1 LCDTSSP
8 TELHRNGLAP
18 HFHRNG
24 FSKCG
29 IRLKKLTTFET
40 NPIGKTGKIKT
51 DGFIFRH
58 PDRYSSSFKS
68 SFNWNTGQIKA
79 LEYNNAQKLLFAYCP
94 DNKVSDID
102 DWIPVGHIIFD

>member
-1 LCDTSSP
+1 LREKFKTGNQ
-8 TELHRNGLAP
+8 RNAVFVWANQPYSTYTGE
-18 HFHRNG
+18 
-24 FSKCG
+24 
-29 IRLKKLTTFET
+29 KLFET

-68 SFNWNTGQIKA
+68 SFNWNTGEIIA
-79 LEYNNAQKLLFAYCP
+79 LEYNSAQKLLFAYCP